1 MSFLNWEGN
10 LATHQRIRQQKNDEF
25 KQWNSDAYVA
35 PLYGGGGGGYIDES
49 TGDFVDIVEES
60 KVYKQRAIQ
69 SLKTLINKAG
79 KDDSASPSS
88 FSSSS
93 APSDQGT
100 STAFTKPV
108 QAGTAASSS
117 GSTASA
123 SSDTGTTVSSS
134 SDKGSDEEEEEGEVT
149 ESEGLADVA
158 CEVDCV
164 VYSWG
169 FRELRELLV
178 TSPGLGL
185 VFERC
190 ISSDLNKKMSTNWSR
205 DTALEKYKHILNTII
220 SSSSHSL
227 SSNPDGGS
235 SHFIT
240 PKDRQILAEF
250 RKVCI
255 YIYIYCSIVY
265 YVLCS
270 VLEYYICISTI
281 YTMECIRTIYT
292 IFSICHVYYIVL
304 VYIIYPLHM
313 LYLYIILY
321 YIIIYYT
328 ILCIGIYDNA
338 RIARASAA

>member
-35 PLYGGGGGGYIDES
+35 PLYGTGGGGGGYIDES
-49 TGDFVDIVEES
+49 TGDFVGIFEES
-60 KVYKQRAIQ
+60 KVYKQRAIE
-69 SLKTLINKAG
+69 SLKTLIDKAC
-79 KDDSASPSS
+79 KVDSAPSSSSPSS
-88 FSSSS
+88 S
-93 APSDQGT
+93 ARSDQGT
-100 STAFTKPV
+100 STASTKPA
-108 QAGTAASSS
+108 QAGEVPSLSGDTSASASASAMITTVNSSS
-117 GSTASA
+117 G
-123 SSDTGTTVSSS
+123 
-134 SDKGSDEEEEEGEVT
+134 KGDDEEEGEVT

-255 YIYIYCSIVY
+255 YT
-265 YVLCS
+265 L
-270 VLEYYICISTI
+270 
-281 YTMECIRTIYT
+281 
-292 IFSICHVYYIVL
+292 
-304 VYIIYPLHM
+304 
-313 LYLYIILY
+313 
-321 YIIIYYT
+321 
-328 ILCIGIYDNA
+328 
-338 RIARASAA
+338 

>member
-35 PLYGGGGGGYIDES
+35 PLYGTGGGGGGGGYIDES
-49 TGDFVDIVEES
+49 TGDFVDIFEES
-60 KVYKQRAIQ
+60 KVYKQRAIE
-69 SLKTLINKAG
+69 SLKMLMNKSG
-79 KDDSASPSS
+79 KDDSASSASS
-88 FSSSS
+88 SPSSS
-93 APSDQGT
+93 ASSDDQGT
-100 STAFTKPV
+100 STAFTKPT
-108 QAGTAASSS
+108 QAVTGGSSS
-117 GSTASA
+117 GGSSTTAVV
-123 SSDTGTTVSSS
+123 TTVDSS
-134 SDKGSDEEEEEGEVT
+134 SDKGNDEEEEEVA

-255 YIYIYCSIVY
+255 YT
-265 YVLCS
+265 L
-270 VLEYYICISTI
+270 
-281 YTMECIRTIYT
+281 
-292 IFSICHVYYIVL
+292 
-304 VYIIYPLHM
+304 
-313 LYLYIILY
+313 
-321 YIIIYYT
+321 
-328 ILCIGIYDNA
+328 
-338 RIARASAA
+338 

>member
-10 LATHQRIRQQKNDEF
+10 LATHQRIRQQKNEEF

-49 TGDFVDIVEES
+49 TGDFVDIFEES
-60 KVYKQRAIQ
+60 KVYKQRAIA

-79 KDDSASPSS
+79 KDDSASSA
-88 FSSSS
+88 SSSS
-93 APSDQGT
+93 SSSPSSSASSDDQGT
-100 STAFTKPV
+100 STASTKPT
-108 QAGTAASSS
+108 QAVTGGSSS
-117 GSTASA
+117 GGSSTTAVV
-123 SSDTGTTVSSS
+123 TTVDSS
-134 SDKGSDEEEEEGEVT
+134 SDKGNDEEEEEGEVT

-227 SSNPDGGS
+227 SSNPDGS
-235 SHFIT
+235 SCHFIT

-250 RKVCI
+250 RKACIHVLQYSVC
-255 YIYIYCSIVY
+255 YVY
-265 YVLCS
+265 YV
-270 VLEYYICISTI
+270 I
-281 YTMECIRTIYT
+281 
-292 IFSICHVYYIVL
+292 L
-304 VYIIYPLHM
+304 V
-313 LYLYIILY
+313 
-321 YIIIYYT
+321 
-328 ILCIGIYDNA
+328 
-338 RIARASAA
+338 

>member
-35 PLYGGGGGGYIDES
+35 PLYGTGGGGGGGGYIDES
-49 TGDFVDIVEES
+49 TGDFVDIFEES
-60 KVYKQRAIQ
+60 KVYKQRAIE
-69 SLKTLINKAG
+69 SLKMLMNKSG
-79 KDDSASPSS
+79 KDDSASSASS
-88 FSSSS
+88 SPSSS
-93 APSDQGT
+93 ASSDDQGT
-100 STAFTKPV
+100 STAFTKPT
-108 QAGTAASSS
+108 QAVTGGSSS
-117 GSTASA
+117 GGSSTTAVV
-123 SSDTGTTVSSS
+123 TTVDSS
-134 SDKGSDEEEEEGEVT
+134 SDKGNDEEEEEVA

-205 DTALEKYKHILNTII
+205 DTALEKYKHVLNTII
-220 SSSSHSL
+220 SSSSHSF

-255 YIYIYCSIVY
+255 HSIVLLY
-265 YVLCS
+265 N
-270 VLEYYICISTI
+270 
-281 YTMECIRTIYT
+281 
-292 IFSICHVYYIVL
+292 ICHVYQYNMNQVKCVIYIVY
-304 VYIIYPLHM
+304 VVCII
-313 LYLYIILY
+313 
-321 YIIIYYT
+321 
-328 ILCIGIYDNA
+328 
-338 RIARASAA
+338 

>member
-35 PLYGGGGGGYIDES
+35 PLYGGGGGGGYIDES
-49 TGDFVDIVEES
+49 TGDFVDIFEES

-69 SLKTLINKAG
+69 SLKTLINKSGGSDA
-79 KDDSASPSS
+79 ASSS
-88 FSSSS
+88 SSSSSSS
-93 APSDQGT
+93 ARSDQGT
-100 STAFTKPV
+100 STASTKPA
-108 QAGTAASSS
+108 QAGEMPSLS
-117 GSTASA
+117 GDTSASA
-123 SSDTGTTVSSS
+123 SATITTVNSS
-134 SDKGSDEEEEEGEVT
+134 SDKGNDEEVEEGEVT

-220 SSSSHSL
+220 SNSSHSF

-250 RKVCI
+250 RKACVHEL
-255 YIYIYCSIVY
+255 Y
-265 YVLCS
+265 Y
-270 VLEYYICISTI
+270 
-281 YTMECIRTIYT
+281 
-292 IFSICHVYYIVL
+292 SICHVCIVL
-304 VYIIYPLHM
+304 YWCNIYSVYYMFCVL
-313 LYLYIILY
+313 
-321 YIIIYYT
+321 
-328 ILCIGIYDNA
+328 
-338 RIARASAA
+338 